1 VHVCMCL
8 CVYMNT
14 YILYMYMLFK
24 CYSLRSTEYSSIS
37 RISTF
42 CMCVRVYV
50 FVCTCVRVCVC
61 VYIYISYTCICCQCA
76 IPCAALSTGW
86 RRLGGCLNLQV
97 IFCKRA
103 TNYRALLWKMTYE
116 DKASYDSTPPCTRLS
131 ASLTP
136 CVCVC
141 VCVCV
146 CACVCVWMCVCVCAY
161 IHVSDTHISYKYGIL

>member
-1 VHVCMCL
+1 MGLRHPVDNTKVCKISEDFSCL
-8 CVYMNT
+8 
-14 YILYMYMLFK
+14 
-24 CYSLRSTEYSSIS
+24 LRTSYFPWI
-37 RISTF
+37 I
-42 CMCVRVYV
+42 Y
-50 FVCTCVRVCVC
+50 
-61 VYIYISYTCICCQCA
+61 VYIYISYTCICCHCA

-161 IHVSDTHISYKYGIL
+161 IHVSDTHISYKYGILWALLGTHLSAGPTPCVCVCAHS